1 MAPAGGWGHLY
12 PLNTRLELPVDS
24 KPAQSHPAEAPA
36 STRTDAGTHRGHGRE
51 TVRLFGMEFMAAA
64 DEGVVVADLLD
75 WKPVDHTP
83 ALLVTPN
90 VDIVVRLQEPELAGT
105 KAQFADA
112 DWILPDGW
120 PIVRASKFADRALPA
135 RLAGSTVFALWWPSV
150 ARAGRP
156 VALAVSR
163 SEIAEGLQR
172 EHPDSS
178 VMVAPMME
186 PTLEAAAPVAAELVD
201 RALEVDADFVVAG
214 VGFPKDSLLA
224 SEFIRQW
231 PADRPAPLFMCLGAS
246 AEMYLGLRR
255 RAPEWMQRAGLE
267 WFYRFAQEPRRMF
280 HRYFVR
286 DPKFIPLAARE
297 IRAARQDDER

>member
-1 MAPAGGWGHLY
+1 M
-12 PLNTRLELPVDS
+12 DS
-24 KPAQSHPAEAPA
+24 NPAQSNASEADA
-36 STRTDAGTHRGHGRE
+36 STRSDGGPERGHGRD
-51 TVRLFGMEFMAAA
+51 TVELFGMAFMSAP
-64 DEGVVVADLLD
+64 DEGAVVTDLLD
-75 WKPVDHTP
+75 WKPVEHRP

-90 VDIVVRLQEPELAGT
+90 VDIVVRLQEADLEAT
-105 KAQFADA
+105 RAQFADA

-120 PIVRASKFADRALPA
+120 PIVRTSKLANRALPA
-135 RLAGSTVFALWWPSV
+135 RLAGSTVFASWWPSV
-150 ARAGRP
+150 ARTGRP

-163 SEIAEGLQR
+163 PEIADGLQR

-178 VMVAPMME
+178 VMVAPMMD
-186 PTLEAAAPVAAELVD
+186 PTLESAAPVAAELVD
-201 RALEVDADFVVAG
+201 RALEIDADFVVAG
-214 VGFPKDSLLA
+214 VGFPKDSLIA
-224 SEFIRQW
+224 SEFARQW

-297 IRAARQDDER
+297 IRAARQAGAR